1 MLVDSNS
8 QRGSVV
14 LRGIEIDLDSDI
26 GCGFIVDCCRF
37 CEGLFAEDKIK
48 SKYGLTDSAWARL
61 ANNEL
66 LVRAVET
73 EKARRVRDGTAA
85 REKAQW
91 LFVQAPDVLG
101 NILNDTTASPRHR
114 IEAARELR
122 QVATGGAE
130 STPATGDRVIIR
142 IDLTAGGGE
151 VIEFDK
157 ALAIEPGSNKE
168 AQEGDE
174 PFDKGLQQS
183 GDERQ
188 SGGGNPFIPAELRAL
203 PEAIEQQ
210 RMCGDTV
217 SQWMQRCIDADII
230 RRPAGPHGREQTHCP
245 GTRIATQH
253 LFEAYAADCKQR
265 GVRAVNYQ
273 EFGRACTQVFGLV
286 QKCNAEFNHDEWGY
300 QKGPVR
306 RPHGYDVPTAE
317 VWQERLDARLGIP
330 GKNLQNRNKG
340 EK

>member
-14 LRGIEIDLDSDI
+14 LRGIEIGLDTDI
-26 GCGFIVDCCRF
+26 GRGFVIDCARF
-37 CEGLFAEDKIK
+37 TEGLLPEDQIK
-48 SKYGLTDSAWARL
+48 SKYGLSDNAWARL
-61 ANNEL
+61 ADNAP

-73 EKARRVRDGTAA
+73 EKTRRVRDGAAA

-91 LFVQAPDVLG
+91 LFVQAPTVLG
-101 NILNDTTASPRHR
+101 NILNDATTSPRHR
-114 IEAARELR
+114 IEACRELR
-122 QVATGGAE
+122 AVATSGSE

-151 VIEFDK
+151 VVEFDK

-174 PFDKGLQQS
+174 PFDKGQQQS

-210 RMCGDTV
+210 RMSGDTV